1 MFTTT
6 DFTVQ
11 ANSIAFVTLFA
22 PQVKTGVVTRGSG
35 TISGSPH
42 FRRATGLHPFTA
54 AINNV
59 NHIGL
64 TSAAVVNSSGQDIIV
79 RKGSEYG
86 SFTIFDEEQTN
97 QTATDLEP
105 AQISAF
111 VKAQRIEVE
120 ESQAAMP
127 APMTLPQK
135 RKWLMDH
142 FKLNSKPCLGS
153 PQRLEAAIQL
163 LLEFWDFFSHDG
175 SFGKTSLL
183 SHRIITEDVPPIKSK
198 YRPVNPRLEQDLRQT
213 LDKWLQ
219 HDVIEPANSPWSF
232 NLVPVKKK
240 NGKIR
245 WCIDWRQLN
254 DITKK
259 DSFPMPT
266 VKDSLARL
274 AGSTI
279 FSGIDM
285 EGAFHCIEL
294 DKRDRAKTAFGTPF
308 GSYQQKRLGFGL
320 TNGPSAYCRLVEKIV
335 STIPENIAIAFL
347 DDAVIHAKTFDEHI
361 FNLRTTLAA
370 RRSLITGGSG

>member
-1 MFTTT
+1 
-6 DFTVQ
+6 
-11 ANSIAFVTLFA
+11 
-22 PQVKTGVVTRGSG
+22 
-35 TISGSPH
+35 
-42 FRRATGLHPFTA
+42 
-54 AINNV
+54 
-59 NHIGL
+59 
-64 TSAAVVNSSGQDIIV
+64 
-79 RKGSEYG
+79 
-86 SFTIFDEEQTN
+86 
-97 QTATDLEP
+97 
-105 AQISAF
+105 
-111 VKAQRIEVE
+111 
-120 ESQAAMP
+120 MP
-127 APMTLPQK
+127 PPMTLPQK

-142 FKLNSKPCLGS
+142 FKLKSKPCLGS

-308 GSYQQKRLGFGL
+308 GSYQQK
-320 TNGPSAYCRLVEKIV
+320 
-335 STIPENIAIAFL
+335 
-347 DDAVIHAKTFDEHI
+347 
-361 FNLRTTLAA
+361 
-370 RRSLITGGSG
+370 